1 MERTGFR
8 YKDKEGDFVMPQA
21 GYAQLSHYQKLYM
34 KEMLEKGFDKI
45 TIAEKLHVSK
55 GTVYNELKRGTVNGV
70 YNPDYS
76 ENRRQSFV
84 RRGSAI
90 SKDET
95 LARYI
100 SYLILEKHMSPQA
113 ITKHLK
119 EDNHGFEKYPSSP
132 QTIYTAIEEGLIPNV
147 TKETLNNQVNACA
160 DNITTVHSGTITI
173 PKAVR
178 EELNIKD
185 GDKYQ
190 FECRKNG
197 SIVLRKIKK

>member
-1 MERTGFR
+1 ML
-8 YKDKEGDFVMPQA
+8 QA

-34 KEMLEKGFDKI
+34 KEMLEKGFSKI

-55 GTVYNELKRGTVNGV
+55 GTIYNELKRGTVNGV
-70 YNPDYS
+70 YDPDYS
-76 ENRRQSFV
+76 EKRRQKLV
-84 RRGSAI
+84 QRGTAI

-100 SYLILEKHMSPQA
+100 SYLILEKHMSPQT
-113 ITKHLK
+113 ITMHFK
-119 EDNHGFEKYPSSP
+119 EGNHGFDKYPSSP
-132 QTIYTAIEEGLIPNV
+132 QTIYNAIEEGLIPGV
-147 TKETLNNQVNACA
+147 TKEVLKGKIHTE
-160 DNITTVHSGTITI
+160 IMTVHSGAITI
-173 PKAVR
+173 PQNIR

-197 SIVLRKIKK
+197 SIVLRKVKK